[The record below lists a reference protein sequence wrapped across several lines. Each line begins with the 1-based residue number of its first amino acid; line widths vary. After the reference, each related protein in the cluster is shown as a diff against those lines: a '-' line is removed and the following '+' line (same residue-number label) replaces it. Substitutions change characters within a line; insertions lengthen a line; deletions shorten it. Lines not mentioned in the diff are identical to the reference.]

1 MHMLSLRGVRKSF
14 GAQEVL
20 KDLDLTVPERS
31 IYGFL
36 GNNGEGK
43 STTIRLVTGLMA
55 ADAGEIE
62 VLGLNVRSKR
72 MAILAQ
78 LGALVEAPSLYP
90 NLTAGEFLQIGQ
102 LLKNLPRS
110 EIARVLELVSLSGA
124 RDRRISAFSLGMKQR
139 LAIAH
144 ALLGSPKLLVL
155 DEPTNGLDPE
165 GIRDIRTLLK
175 SLPENAGTT
184 VFVSSH
190 NLDEVEKTAT
200 HVGVLRGGSLKFEG
214 SMDQLA
220 AIHQGSLL
228 LDVGDDNLAVS
239 LLGGAGY
246 DARLVGESQVQVHA
260 IGPRQG
266 DRVHA
271 ILVGG
276 GVSLYQ
282 SVYRTPTLEEWFLE
296 AGNA

>member
-1 MHMLSLRGVRKSF
+1 MHMLSLRGVRKAF
-14 GAQEVL
+14 GTQEVL
-20 KDLDLTVPERS
+20 KHLDLTVPERS

-43 STTIRLVTGLMA
+43 STTIRIITGLMA
-55 ADAGEIE
+55 ADAGS
-62 VLGLNVRSKR
+62 VDVFGLDIRTHR

-78 LGALVEAPSLYP
+78 LGALVESPSLYP
-90 NLTAGEFLQIGQ
+90 NLTAAEFLHIGQ
-102 LLKNLPRS
+102 LLKNLPRT
-110 EIARVLELVSLSGA
+110 EIGRVLELVSLTAA
-124 RDRRISAFSLGMKQR
+124 RDRRIATFSLGMKQR

-144 ALLGSPKLLVL
+144 ALLGAPKLLVL

-175 SLPENAGTT
+175 SLPGSAGAT

-200 HVGVLRGGSLKFEG
+200 HVGVLRGGALRFEG
-214 SMDQLA
+214 SMAELA
-220 AIHQGSLL
+220 AVQQGSLL
-228 LDVGDDNLAVS
+228 LDVGDDAKAVS
-239 LLGGAGY
+239 LLSEAGY
-246 DARLVGESQVQVHA
+246 DARILGDSQVQVHA
-260 IGPRQG
+260 IGARQG

-271 ILVGG
+271 ILVSG

-296 AGNA
+296 AAHA